1 MSTVAEAER
10 YRQTLRQLQ
19 ATQQRLGYHNDWLIK
34 EDDFPSPRLGLVLS
48 TYRWK
53 ASEEALLQY
62 LSLGGNLLMLDATTV
77 TTISKPL
84 GELLN
89 TQSVRRENCWI
100 ILRCTKDSAEKL
112 AHQLGVGWWDM
123 VLENDSKSDNKTSK
137 VPPKNLT
144 WQSLKSG
151 KIQSW
156 SSDPVSYTHLTL
168 PTNSR
173 V

>member
-1 MSTVAEAER
+1 MPTVAEAER
-10 YRQTLRQLQ
+10 YRQTLWQLQ

-89 TQSVRRENCWI
+89 TENVRRENCWI
-100 ILRCTKDSAEKL
+100 ILRCT
-112 AHQLGVGWWDM
+112 
-123 VLENDSKSDNKTSK
+123 
-137 VPPKNLT
+137 
-144 WQSLKSG
+144 
-151 KIQSW
+151 
-156 SSDPVSYTHLTL
+156 
-168 PTNSR
+168 
-173 V
+173 